1 LNEKTMT
8 PRGKRRRPARQPFKH
23 SERER
28 AVLRRKQASTIDHLR
43 AGHRYDLVRR
53 AWVDPRGEV
62 VGQ

>member
-8 PRGKRRRPARQPFKH
+8 PRGKRRRPARDQ
-23 SERER
+23 

-53 AWVDPRGEV
+53 AWVDPQGEV